1 MVIHSKHV
9 LGLNNNTCVHLNCVP
24 ISHYLGV
31 QIMFPFVFPGPQI
44 RTSMVSLSLYSSMI
58 GSIMVLGGIILVC
71 GGGVITLSSILVI
84 SDYSM
89 WY

>member
-1 MVIHSKHV
+1 MSAE
-9 LGLNNNTCVHLNCVP
+9 TCASLSAPWSPNYV
-24 ISHYLGV
+24 S
-31 QIMFPFVFPGPQI
+31 FVFPGPQI

-58 GSIMVLGGIILVC
+58 GSIMVLGGTILVC